1 MFCLE
6 SSDVLVQEVRCFL
19 LSEAK
24 IHAFWLDFVCVLLS
38 FVAEGYQFT
47 ENSVCFV
54 FFHSTMLCA
63 EMSSKFKG

>member
-1 MFCLE
+1 MC
-6 SSDVLVQEVRCFL
+6 EVNL
-19 LSEAK
+19 YHVTEAK
-24 IHAFWLDFVCVLLS
+24 IHAFCLDFVCVLLS

-54 FFHSTMLCA
+54 FFQSTMLCT